1 MLDRLRGIEYRLLYL
16 LTLLTIAI
24 IALIHARLVVF
35 ERHLTKFN
43 HIVVQQAHK
52 RVRHF
57 NEVQTT
63 MSKIGTHKRGPNL
76 DKINEEISYLE
87 GDDEHLVGIGEV
99 GDRSTHLDH
108 RRSWRSASSLTSSR
122 SLQLDSS
129 AGSARATME
138 ASLGL
143 VTEGATETEEGVAP
157 P

>member
-1 MLDRLRGIEYRLLYL
+1 
-16 LTLLTIAI
+16 
-24 IALIHARLVVF
+24 LVVF

-43 HIVVQQAHK
+43 HIVQQAHK

-63 MSKIGTHKRGPNL
+63 MSKIGTHKRDPNL
-76 DKINEEISYLE
+76 DKLYEEISYLE
-87 GDDEHLVGIGEV
+87 GDNEHLVGIGKV
-99 GDRSTHLDH
+99 GDRSTHLD
-108 RRSWRSASSLTSSR
+108 RRWSWRSASSLTSSR

-138 ASLGL
+138 ACLGL
-143 VTEGATETEEGVAP
+143 VTEGGTETEEGVAP